1 VLNDL
6 LSIIEQSEDEKDR
19 QFITSLARGL
29 SVLHS
34 MRFYPGG
41 ISHQQIVEITQLPKA
56 TVSRVL
62 HTLIKLRFLRKHP
75 SSGLYVMDIR
85 FREMAQIALN
95 SDHLV
100 RDARPLMMAF
110 AEKYE
115 VSVSL
120 AVEDGGE
127 MLYLES
133 IRSPA
138 RLAVQLTVGS
148 TVPLVDTA
156 IGRAYYSA
164 LDEKQQALLEE
175 YGLSRYLGDANQSKK
190 NILTE
195 QVAFFNEHGYCYSEG
210 EFSHD
215 ITAVAVVVRSE
226 GVKNGVYALNASVPS
241 SRVGLKE
248 LIAKVVEPLKSLAR
262 DLEEL

>member
-1 VLNDL
+1 MLNDL
-6 LSIIEQSEDEKDR
+6 LSIIELSEQEKDR

-29 SVLHS
+29 TVLYAL
-34 MRFYPGG
+34 RFYPQGM
-41 ISHQQIVEITQLPKA
+41 SHQQIVEMTQLPKA
-56 TVSRVL
+56 TVSRIL

-75 SSGLYVMDIR
+75 GTGLFVSDVR
-85 FREMAQIALN
+85 FREMVDIAQDP
-95 SDHLV
+95 DHFV

-120 AVEDGGE
+120 AIEEAGD

-148 TVPLVDTA
+148 TVPLADTA

-164 LDEKQQALLEE
+164 LNERQQELLVNHS
-175 YGLSRYLGDANQSKK
+175 LSRRLIEGFESKK
-190 NILTE
+190 STLDE
-195 QVAFFNEHGYCYSEG
+195 QMKFYEKHGFCYSVG

-226 GVKNGVYALNASVPS
+226 GAKNGFYALNASVPS
-241 SRVGLKE
+241 SRVSLEE
-248 LIAKVVEPLKSLAR
+248 LIAEVAEPLKTLAQE
-262 DLEEL
+262 LEQL